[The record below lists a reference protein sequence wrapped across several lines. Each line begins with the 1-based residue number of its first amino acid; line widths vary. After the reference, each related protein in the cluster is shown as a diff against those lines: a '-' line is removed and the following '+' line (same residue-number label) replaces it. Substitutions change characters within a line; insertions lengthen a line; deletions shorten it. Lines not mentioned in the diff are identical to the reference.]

1 MNKETYLDKNYTPN
15 ENTLSEI
22 ESLNKQNEDLSNFNL
37 KKASMENIYLVD
49 AKMENCNLEKI
60 NLENASMFGANLSG
74 SNLFKANLKNANL
87 KNVNLSNCNLLGAD
101 FTDTK
106 LKNVYWGK
114 EYKVIN
120 ELDAEEAVANGNYEL
135 AQEKYR
141 EAEDIYRHIKISL
154 QAQTLGDDTGKFFI
168 REMVARRKQHKK
180 FSAARIGSKII
191 EITTGYGEKLRNI
204 AFTIIGIILACMFLY
219 GIEGVSYGTLSDGE
233 TTRIVGFFNEV
244 SMGEE
249 YGLLNT
255 LGNLL
260 YFSVV
265 VYSTVGFGEMLP
277 IGPIG
282 KSVMMFEGIA
292 GGLVLAILIIA
303 LYKKTMDR

>member
-1 MNKETYLDKNYTPN
+1 MNKEKYTNTNYIPDKNTS
-15 ENTLSEI
+15 SEI
-22 ESLNKQNEDLSNFNL
+22 ESMNKQQEDLSNFNL
-37 KKASMENIYLVD
+37 EKASLKNIYLVD
-49 AKMENCNLEKI
+49 AKMKNCNLEKTD
-60 NLENASMFGANLSG
+60 LQNASMFGANLSG
-74 SNLFKANLKNANL
+74 SNLFKANLENANL
-87 KNVNLSNCNLLGAD
+87 KNANLENCNLLGTN
-101 FTDTK
+101 FTNTQ

-114 EYKVIN
+114 DNKVIN
-120 ELDAEEAVANGNYEL
+120 EIDAEKAALNGNHEL

-180 FSAARIGSKII
+180 LSAARIGSKII
-191 EITTGYGEKLRNI
+191 ELTTGYGEKLRNI
-204 AFTIIGIILACMFLY
+204 AFTIIGIIIVCMFLY
-219 GIEGVSYGTLSDGE
+219 GIEGISYGTLSDGE
-233 TTRIVGFFNEV
+233 TPRIVGFFDQT
-244 SMGEE
+244 SMSED
-249 YGLLNT
+249 YGILNT

-282 KSVMMFEGIA
+282 KTIMIFEGLV